1 MNQLLVV
8 LALLSFSKFVIS
20 QTTNVSCSKDTLR
33 YNPSSCMIRD
43 TNIPDVN
50 NINFIDFKP
59 SMTSLSFTGGI
70 MDSIPPNVLKIG
82 NITIFS
88 MSNTLIK
95 TVKADDFQNGQF
107 LKTFYL
113 SNYSF
118 TQLQANLFQYAPNIG
133 TLTFYTGNL
142 SSIDVK
148 AFSELRKLTTLTL
161 SLCGIKSL
169 SVGIFDDL
177 VSVTTIRMENNLLR
191 ELPLGLFDK
200 TLNLTNLQ
208 ISNNFLTSIPPKL
221 LLHNSLTQFG
231 ARYNLLESVST
242 VRALTA
248 DFTDNFLKK
257 VTISRVTTD
266 ALLNNNN
273 ISKLNCAKGLS
284 IRTLGLSNNSLTSLR
299 CIRAM
304 KNLTYLDISRNKF
317 KVLGRKG
324 FKNLVNLYQLNT
336 QDNSNLKFL
345 RPVAFTNSKNL
356 QIITCDDLVRYDTL
370 KTIYPKLW
378 WLTISTKMWNCT
390 KLDNVTAIL
399 KNQSIYTVSIGCQN

>member
-1 MNQLLVV
+1 
-8 LALLSFSKFVIS
+8 
-20 QTTNVSCSKDTLR
+20 
-33 YNPSSCMIRD
+33 
-43 TNIPDVN
+43 
-50 NINFIDFKP
+50 
-59 SMTSLSFTGGI
+59 MTSLSFTGGI

-95 TVKADDFQNGQF
+95 TVKANDFQNGEF

-148 AFSELRKLTTLTL
+148 AFSELRKLTALTL

-177 VSVTTIRMENNLLR
+177 VSVTTIRMENNLLK

-208 ISNNFLTSIPPKL
+208 ISNNLLTSIPPKL
-221 LLHNSLTQFG
+221 LLKNSLTQIA

-248 DFTDNFLKK
+248 DFTDNFLKM
-257 VTISRVTTD
+257 VTISRVTTN
-266 ALLNNNN
+266 ALLGNNK
-273 ISKLNCAKGLS
+273 ISKINCAKGLS
-284 IRTLGLSNNSLTSLR
+284 IRTLSLNNNSLTSLH

-317 KVLGRKG
+317 KVLGWKG

-336 QDNSNLKFL
+336 EDNNNLKFL

-356 QIITCDDLVRYDTL
+356 QILTCDDLVRYDTL
-370 KTIYPKLW
+370 KTIYPKIW
-378 WLTISTKMWNCT
+378 WLTISTKSWNCT
-390 KLDNVTAIL
+390 KFDNVTAIL
-399 KNQSIYTVSIGCQN
+399 KSQSIYTVSIGCQN